1 MRNILISIIVAV
13 VVTAGIYLPTNKEY
27 LGFSILIAVIVGIVT
42 FFILTKKTMKE
53 LEALNE
59 KAQKAIYSQKF
70 DRAIRIYESGL
81 ALRKKSPFIAG
92 QIYGMIGMLYFMRRD
107 NKNAKPN
114 LIKSSS
120 LNWVSKGMLGVIYMN
135 EKNSIE
141 MEKVFKNMVSAGK
154 KEGLAWALYA
164 YCLDKINRRE
174 DAIKVLEEGNKKLKE
189 VDDRIKSNI
198 LELRNGRRMRMKAFG
213 DPWYQFMLE
222 NPPRKRMMQQQGP
235 SQGKF
240 KKNAMYRG

>member
-1 MRNILISIIVAV
+1 MRNILISIIIAV
-13 VVTAGIYLPTNKEY
+13 TITAGTNYLLEN
-27 LGFSILIAVIVGIVT
+27 LGFSILIAVIVGIIA

-53 LEALNE
+53 LEVLNE

-81 ALRKKSPFIAG
+81 ELRKKSPFIAG

-114 LIKSSS
+114 LQKASS
-120 LNWVSKGMLGVIYMN
+120 LNWVSKGMLGVIYMH
-135 EKNSIE
+135 EKNPVE
-141 MEKVFKNMVSAGK
+141 MEKVFKNMISAGK
-154 KEGLAWALYA
+154 KEGLAWSLYA
-164 YCLDKINRRE
+164 YCLDKISKRE
-174 DAIKVLEEGNKKLKE
+174 EAIKILEEGNKKLKE

-222 NPPRKRMMQQQGP
+222 NPPRKRMMQQASP

-240 KKNAMYRG
+240 KKNAMYKG